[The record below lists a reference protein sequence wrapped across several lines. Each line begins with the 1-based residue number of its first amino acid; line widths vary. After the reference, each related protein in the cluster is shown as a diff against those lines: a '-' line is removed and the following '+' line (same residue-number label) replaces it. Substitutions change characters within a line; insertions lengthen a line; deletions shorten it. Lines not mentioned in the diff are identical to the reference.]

1 MMELTGSESL
11 SNVLKDSNLGKNL
24 GKYGINSSGYGKSRS
39 EN

>member
-11 SNVLKDSNLGKNL
+11 SNVLKNLNLGKNF
-24 GKYGINSSGYGKSRS
+24 GKYGINSNDYGKSRS